1 MKKITKVLLYSLLGL
16 VSLLLFLIGFVWLQQ
31 DSIKQYAIKQLNEQL
46 SAPVSVSS
54 IDITFI
60 EQFPRVSLL
69 LNNVVIRDPLRNKR
83 NLLEAR
89 RLFFAFNLNDIL
101 TKKYNIKLI
110 EIDSG
115 HCHLFIN
122 EKGKSNYAI
131 FKETT
136 SGSDDIFLSLNHI
149 SLRNLNIVY
158 ENPESKQY
166 YDIDAQSLLLS
177 GNFRGKKESLSAA
190 GELSVN
196 KIIAGIQL
204 LKNKN
209 ITVDIALSID
219 ESQSL
224 YSLSKGNIRLG
235 TLALQCSGSIVN
247 KKPNTRVNLSFTAG
261 KLSITDLLELIPGK
275 MSQSFAE
282 YKSEGKIFFNGK
294 INGELSA
301 KKQPHININF
311 GIENGT
317 LTATKQNISITHINC
332 KGEFTNGD
340 KQQLQTSTLS
350 IPNIQFQLGSGQ
362 MEGSLNMSNFENLY
376 LKLSLKGNST
386 LTDIIRFTQSG
397 WIEKADGNI
406 LFEIAING
414 NLNQLKNRQ
423 GFLDSETRGHITLN
437 ANNVVF
443 TNGNKKIERIET
455 DFSLA
460 GKDLTINHFKAS
472 IDKSDIVMSGTLEN
486 IVPYLLSEK
495 QPLIANITYKS
506 DYINLEHLVM
516 PIPTPPASA
525 SGSNF
530 ALPELI
536 SVRANIAIAQLVF
549 HQFQANKISGS
560 INWKGKKIETQ
571 GVELETMK
579 GKILLKGIVEN
590 ATDGNFNV
598 RTHIDCKQTD
608 MYELFR
614 QCNNL
619 GQTAITDKH
628 IRGTLNATI
637 DMSGEWNAKLV
648 CNLNKLY
655 ASGDIHITN
664 GQLLNYEPL
673 DALSKYVSV
682 DDLRNLKF
690 ADLKNRIEISNSTIR
705 IPSMDVLNNALNLNI
720 SGTHTFDNFM
730 DYHLRIKLSE
740 LLSKK
745 RRTQTNEFNEEET
758 TEGIFLYLSMK
769 GPADNLKF
777 SYDKKG
783 AREQLKENLKKES
796 EAAKTIWKK
805 ELGIEKDET
814 IKEKKTDNNELE
826 FEQE

>member
-101 TKKYNIKLI
+101 TKQYNIKLI

-122 EKGKSNYAI
+122 EKGKPNYAI

-247 KKPNTRVNLSFTAG
+247 KKPNTRVDLSFTAG
-261 KLSITDLLELIPGK
+261 KLSITDLLELLPGNINK
-275 MSQSFAE
+275 SFAD

-301 KKQPHININF
+301 KKQPYININF

-317 LTATKQNISITHINC
+317 LTATKQHISITHINC
-332 KGEFTNGD
+332 KGEFTNGN

-350 IPNIQFQLGSGQ
+350 IPNLQFKLGSGQ
-362 MEGSLNMSNFENLY
+362 MEGSLNMSNFENPYINLA
-376 LKLSLKGNST
+376 LKGSST

-406 LFEIAING
+406 LFDIVING

-443 TNGNKKIERIET
+443 TKGNKTIERIET

-495 QPLIANITYKS
+495 QPLIANVTYKS

-516 PIPTPPASA
+516 PIPAPPASA

-536 SVRANIAIAQLVF
+536 SVRANIAITQLVF

-571 GVELETMK
+571 GIELETMK

-590 ATDGNFNV
+590 AADGNFNV
-598 RTHIDCKQTD
+598 RTRIDCKQTD

-614 QCNNL
+614 QCNNF

-637 DMSGEWNAKLV
+637 DMSGEWNAKLA

-690 ADLKNRIEISNSTIR
+690 AELKNRIEISNNTIR
-705 IPSMDVLNNALNLNI
+705 IPSMDMLNNALNLNI

-745 RRTQTNEFNEEET
+745 RRAQTNEFNEEET

-796 EAAKTIWKK
+796 EAAKSIWKK
-805 ELGIEKDET
+805 ELGIQKDES
-814 IKEKKTDNNELE
+814 IKEKKTDSDELE